1 MKQCPVCQT
10 TYTDDSLQF
19 CLADG
24 ATLSFPATE
33 QPTQVIP
40 PSNNPI
46 RVNIA
51 QDTSPTVVAQPT
63 VQPTIQPVSEK
74 KGSGIIIGLLVTV
87 LALVVLGSAGTIGW
101 LLLRDR
107 GGSDVVSNKTPIA
120 SPSVNP
126 TATQTPNDAAN
137 LRSELENLK
146 KQIQDQKNQKGNVPT
161 ISNTTTPQTTSVTA
175 RANSPN
181 DGFLALRTGP
191 SSETGERI
199 MKIPHGA
206 VITVLGCLPRAAG
219 KNGRWC
225 RVNYNGNVGWAFDGY
240 MIYE

>member
-46 RVNIA
+46 RVSIA
-51 QDTSPTVVAQPT
+51 QDTSPTIVTQPT
-63 VQPTIQPVSEK
+63 VPPTIQPVAER
-74 KGSGIIIGLLVTV
+74 KGSGIIIGLLAAV

-161 ISNTTTPQTTSVTA
+161 VSNTAPPPTTSVTA
-175 RANSPN
+175 RVNSPN
-181 DGFLALRTGP
+181 DGFLALRTQASAESGD
-191 SSETGERI
+191 RI
-199 MKIPHGA
+199 MQIPHGA
-206 VITVLGCLPRAAG
+206 SVIVLACLPRAAG
-219 KNGRWC
+219 KRGRWC
-225 RVNYNGNVGWAFDGY
+225 RVNYNGNLGWAYDQFL
-240 MIYE
+240 IY